1 MEVAFFEHMYFLS
14 QLSQPTEG
22 HRSPVNGDATGWQL
36 SGFEFS
42 EDIHRY
48 GTNLAGRVEWG

>member
-1 MEVAFFEHMYFLS
+1 MKVAHMYFLS

-22 HRSPVNGDATGWQL
+22 HGDATGWQL
-36 SGFEFS
+36 IGFEFS